1 MQQWRAV
8 FVWERQSTVMA
19 EFAKLDGRI
28 RSALL
33 PHGSFFRTRCL
44 VVGRLEAGVGQLEM
58 VRSRHPGRYPKL
70 EGSTLSHPALEPL
83 TEHHAF
89 STG

>member
-1 MQQWRAV
+1 
-8 FVWERQSTVMA
+8 MA
-19 EFAKLDGRI
+19 KFAFWDERI
-28 RSALL
+28 RLAQL
-33 PHGSFFRTRCL
+33 PEGSFSGTRCL
-44 VVGRLEAGVGQLEM
+44 ATGMLRARLRQIEM

-70 EGSTLSHPALEPL
+70 EGSTLSHPAFEPL